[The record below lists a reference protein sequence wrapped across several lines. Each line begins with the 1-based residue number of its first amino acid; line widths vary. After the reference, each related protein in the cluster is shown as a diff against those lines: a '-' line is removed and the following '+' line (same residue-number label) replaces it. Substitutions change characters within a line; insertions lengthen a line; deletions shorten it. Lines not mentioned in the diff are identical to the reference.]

1 MFCSID
7 IDSIPFSMT
16 ESVISDTALNE
27 SIIFDEP
34 IELIEIVE
42 PVAVEPVTVEPV
54 AIEPVAVDVTIN

>member
-1 MFCSID
+1 
-7 IDSIPFSMT
+7 MT

-42 PVAVEPVTVEPV
+42 PVAVDV
-54 AIEPVAVDVTIN
+54 AVAVEPVAVDVTIN